1 MPCGSSVYGDMWV
14 GVAMAADT
22 VLLCNDW
29 PVDDDDDDK
38 KHGGRGR
45 RGERMKDKRGEFPK

>member
-1 MPCGSSVYGDMWV
+1 
-14 GVAMAADT
+14 MAADT

-38 KHGGRGR
+38 KDGGRGR